1 MAQEGC
7 QTPGGAMDEE
17 AIKKVREDIRADH
30 EETRRVLTE
39 RLESLFDKKTRLMQ
53 LLHEDLVERIERM
66 GEGRNR

>member
-7 QTPGGAMDEE
+7 QTTGGAMDEE

>member
-1 MAQEGC
+1 
-7 QTPGGAMDEE
+7 MDEQS
-17 AIKKVREDIRADH
+17 IKKAREEIRSGH

-53 LLHEDLVERIERM
+53 QLHEDLVERIARM

>member
-1 MAQEGC
+1 
-7 QTPGGAMDEE
+7 MDEE